1 MLASMFGGK
10 KKEAPQAPKPDAAA
24 TLTNLTEQCERV
36 EKRQKVLDNQVTS
49 LKNDA
54 IAKKKAG
61 DTRGAL
67 LKMKQMKMKEKE
79 AAKLDGQLIML
90 EEQKMM
96 IESTQFDVGVV
107 QNLQGAASVVKDLNK
122 QANVDDIAELQDELR
137 DL

>member
-96 IESTQFDVGVV
+96 IESAQFDVGVV

-122 QANVDDIAELQDELR
+122 
-137 DL
+137 

>member
-1 MLASMFGGK
+1 MFGGK

-36 EKRQKVLDNQVTS
+36 EKRQKVLDNQVGA
-49 LKNDA
+49 LKTAA
-54 IAKKKAG
+54 IELKKKG

-107 QNLQGAASVVKDLNK
+107 QNL
-122 QANVDDIAELQDELR
+122 
-137 DL
+137 

>member
-1 MLASMFGGK
+1 MLSNLFGK
-10 KKEAPQAPKPDAAA
+10 KKKEPEPVKPDANA

-36 EKRQKVLDNQVTS
+36 EKRQKVLDNQVAE
-49 LKNDA
+49 LKKTA
-54 IAKKKAG
+54 VALKGKG

-79 AAKLDGQLIML
+79 LAKLDGQLVML

-107 QNLQGAASVVKDLNK
+107 DNLRGAA
-122 QANVDDIAELQDELR
+122 
-137 DL
+137 